1 MQAIKPIQPCRGSS
15 KAWPSAKITAV
26 EKSELGQVLRQLRA
40 AATELANLSDRLPP
54 DSPEKAQASRVLGQ
68 IRAAIELLVPH

>member
-1 MQAIKPIQPCRGSS
+1 
-15 KAWPSAKITAV
+15 V

-40 AATELANLSDRLPP
+40 AATELANLRDRLPP

-68 IRAAIELLVPH
+68 IKAVIERLVPH

>member
-1 MQAIKPIQPCRGSS
+1 M
-15 KAWPSAKITAV
+15 TV

-40 AATELANLSDRLPP
+40 AATELANLCDRLPAN
-54 DSPEKAQASRVLGQ
+54 SPEKAQASRVLGQ

>member
-1 MQAIKPIQPCRGSS
+1 M
-15 KAWPSAKITAV
+15 

-40 AATELANLSDRLPP
+40 AATELANLCDKLPP

-68 IRAAIELLVPH
+68 IKAAIERLVPH